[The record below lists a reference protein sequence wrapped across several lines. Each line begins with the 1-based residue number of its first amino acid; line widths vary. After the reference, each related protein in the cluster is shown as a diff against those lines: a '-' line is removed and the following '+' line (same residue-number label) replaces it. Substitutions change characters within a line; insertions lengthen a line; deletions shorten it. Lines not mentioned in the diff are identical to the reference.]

1 MFDLKVLR
9 DTVNRYRT
17 KTLFLETNT
26 LEVYGDGTI
35 VKPIFTTED
44 FDKED
49 YLSFKR
55 LYVEIGDPTE
65 YRQAKILLGSVE
77 HWDTLKKCDW
87 FTPLITACRKELSN
101 KLESEAF
108 ERIMKEGL
116 VAKESGTRLQA
127 FKTILR
133 EVQMINE
140 QGSGKAASKRG
151 RPSKEEIDGN
161 LKKLSEEERR
171 VQKDY
176 ERIGQ
181 ITKQQDTK
189 KQGEEEEGFK
199 GTGYLQ

>member
-26 LEVYGDGTI
+26 LEVYGDGTV

-44 FDKED
+44 FDKEE

-77 HWDTLKKCDW
+77 HWDNLKKCDW
-87 FTPLITACRKELSN
+87 FTPLITACRKELAN

-108 ERIMKEGL
+108 ARIMSEGL
-116 VAKESGTRLQA
+116 AAKESGTRLQA

-140 QGSGKAASKRG
+140 AGTGKAASKRG
-151 RPSKEEIDGN
+151 RPSKDEIDAN

-181 ITKQQDTK
+181 TPKEDRK
-189 KQGEEEEGFK
+189 PEKERFEQG
-199 GTGYLQ
+199 GTDYLQ